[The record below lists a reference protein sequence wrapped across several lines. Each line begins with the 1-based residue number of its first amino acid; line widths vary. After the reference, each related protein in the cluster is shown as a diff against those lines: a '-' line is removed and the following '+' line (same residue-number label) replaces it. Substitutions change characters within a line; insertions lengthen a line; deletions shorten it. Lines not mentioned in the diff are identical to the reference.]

1 MSVSVSVSP
10 GLAQHPPELALP
22 ADCGA
27 GGQGGL
33 GAAVAA
39 APLQLRE
46 ERRRVPAA
54 VQPPALSTLSHR
66 SCYLKYVPIKSYRL
80 GRDSTN

>member
-10 GLAQHPPELALP
+10 GLTEHPPELALP
-22 ADCGA
+22 ALSA